1 MKLVLLESRYA
12 VCKLPPDAA
21 LPSWARGAFVSL
33 TRTPEELSV
42 VCLENAVSKEV
53 QREEGWRL
61 LKVAGPLLF
70 SQIGIL
76 AALTAPL
83 AEAGVSIFV
92 ISTFNTDY
100 LLVKDARLTEAISAL
115 EAAGH
120 SLEGA

>member
-1 MKLVLLESRYA
+1 MLLESRYA